1 MNNMAIYVGT
11 FGKYASGSL
20 AGAWLNVAD
29 YADEEA
35 FFAACKELHKDE
47 EAPEFMF
54 QDFENVPKGMAG
66 ECWVNSE
73 LFEMAAALAD
83 MDESE
88 AEAYGIFCDY
98 QGTGADLS
106 LEHFRDCYMGEY
118 DSEEDFAEQFADD
131 CGYLSQIPDNLR
143 YYFDFEKFARDLFLD
158 GFYFDAGHVF
168 DFNR

>member
-1 MNNMAIYVGT
+1 MKSISIYVGT

-29 YADEEA
+29 YAGEDE

-47 EAPEFMF
+47 EGPEFMF
-54 QDFENVPKGMAG
+54 QDFENLPKGMAG
-66 ECWVNSE
+66 ECWINPE

-98 QGTGADLS
+98 QGTGGDLS
-106 LEHFRDCYMGEY
+106 LKHFRECYMGQY
-118 DSEEDFAEQFADD
+118 DSEEDFAEQFADE
-131 CGYLSQIPDNLR
+131 CGYLDQIPQNLR